1 LLDALTLVL
10 GLTLLLAGGEALVR
24 GASALARELGVSPL
38 VVGLTVVAFGTSAPE
53 LAVNVTAAWRGD
65 SALSFG
71 NVVGSN
77 IANIGLILG
86 LAASVRALEVAG
98 TVVSRELPMMGVA
111 TAAVVVLGL
120 DRIRMESEV
129 YDRSDGLLL
138 LLLFGV
144 FLYYTVAEVLRGRT
158 RDPLMQQ
165 AEVRPVGERLG
176 TVVGSAVVAVLGLGA
191 LTVGAELTVR
201 SAVALAEVAGVS
213 KAVVGLTVVAVGTS
227 LPELATSLM
236 AVRRRQLDLA
246 VGNVVGSNIFNL
258 LFILGTTATIHPV
271 PMPAGGGLDLL
282 VLAVL
287 SLALIPITLSR
298 HRVARTE
305 GALLLTAYVVFMVG
319 RVALG

>member
-1 LLDALTLVL
+1 LLDLLTLTL
-10 GLTLLLAGGEALVR
+10 GLALLLAGGEALVR

-138 LLLFGV
+138 LLFFGV

-165 AEVRPVGERLG
+165 AEVRPVGDRLRS
-176 TVVGSAVVAVLGLGA
+176 VLGSVVVAVLGLGA
-191 LTVGAELTVR
+191 LTVGAELTVS

-236 AVRRRQLDLA
+236 AVRRNQLDLA

-258 LFILGTTATIHPV
+258 LFILGTTATLHPV
-271 PMPAGGGLDLL
+271 PMPAGGGVDLL
-282 VLAVL
+282 VLTVL

-298 HRVARTE
+298 HRVARAE
-305 GALLLTAYVVFMVG
+305 GVVLLAAYVAFVVG
-319 RVALG
+319 RVALS